1 MRSFATTLNAPSL
14 HRGTCWI
21 PYCWPILVYTSTSVF
36 RPTSSSSNGCTTS
49 GVVLTGRKALL
60 LFLSFNKN
68 EAGFN
73 NDGVSEDLSD
83 WIIFFSNIVV
93 AIEG

>member
-1 MRSFATTLNAPSL
+1 MRSFATTLNAPLSQ
-14 HRGTCWI
+14 RGTSLI

-49 GVVLTGRKALL
+49 AIVLTGRKALL
-60 LFLSFNKN
+60 LFLSLNEN

-73 NDGVSEDLSD
+73 NDGVSEDLS
-83 WIIFFSNIVV
+83 
-93 AIEG
+93 G